1 MPGYDPTFTQDAYL
15 HPVADRWM
23 RRPCAEG
30 DDMRQDDV
38 TALRK
43 LTAEMLAK
51 YADSEAVV
59 RAAREPLYAAL
70 TASKTRWPRHKSR
83 R

>member
-1 MPGYDPTFTQDAYL
+1 
-15 HPVADRWM
+15 
-23 RRPCAEG
+23 
-30 DDMRQDDV
+30 MRQDDG

-70 TASKTRWPRHKSR
+70 NALNR
-83 R
+83 RVGRIEDALAAAQEPPLTFAKFCRDHSTSNGTTPS

>member
-1 MPGYDPTFTQDAYL
+1 
-15 HPVADRWM
+15 
-23 RRPCAEG
+23 
-30 DDMRQDDV
+30 MRQDDV

-70 TASKTRWPRHKSR
+70 TASKTRWPLLRSR